1 MYKGLIKFSS
11 TDDWNWDVDPV
22 QLIHNVNTLTKAG
35 ADNSELRAEKTAG
48 QTDALVI
55 ALGAYEGTGA
65 NRNGDIF
72 KEAECIN
79 NYKTFIKSG
88 SKGKDGKYDGRAL
101 NRHHKNKPEDPKYG
115 NIKAASYNPKMKR
128 IELVIGLDNDK
139 CAEEIQKLA
148 EGKQINV
155 SMAAKVAY
163 DKCTWC
169 GHDAKT
175 DNDRCS
181 HIPKSLGE
189 INKQGEMCSME
200 NINPKWFELS
210 IVGRPADRIGMSL
223 KLASASSYIK
233 TASDYKSL
241 YPGFVAP
248 DDDNTLKIS
257 KYASEKRSLVR
268 KLAAIEK
275 HIDAIA
281 KAGPKD
287 SKEKYVVEHKSKLSA
302 ADNISDDTMN
312 ELRKFEPSK
321 LLKALA
327 DHGIVFSPED
337 FMKYL
342 FGADKLGKPGDL
354 FSKVKSRLPSM
365 FSNLEEDGAEA
376 VNEEKY
382 EPSHSSILPKNLI
395 NMVKG
400 LFDDHSMFD
409 KPAHGRVMRITIIKK
424 LPTAKLKASGD
435 EEEISK
441 EAAVKEIAKQY
452 AAYKLAALRY
462 LDEQNKL
469 DEETMFNVLLQ
480 NR

>member
-1 MYKGLIKFSS
+1 MHNGLIKFSS
-11 TDDWNWDVDPV
+11 TDDWRWDVEPV

-35 ADNSELRAEKTAG
+35 ADKDELKTEKTAG

-72 KEAECIN
+72 KEAECVK
-79 NYKTFIKSG
+79 NYQTFLKTGK
-88 SKGKDGKYDGRAL
+88 KGKDGKYDGRAL

-115 NIKAASYNPKMKR
+115 NIKAAAYNKKMRR

-169 GHDAKT
+169 GYEAK
-175 DNDRCS
+175 DDRKRCKC
-181 HIPKSLGE
+181 IPKKLGE

-223 KLASASSYIK
+223 KLASDNNYIK
-233 TASDYKSL
+233 TASDYMEM
-241 YPGFVAP
+241 YPGFTIP
-248 DDDNTLKIS
+248 NDEELIIS
-257 KYASEKRSLVR
+257 KYASEKRALLSKV
-268 KLAAIEK
+268 AAIEK
-275 HIDAIA
+275 RIEGIA

-287 SKEKYVVEHKSKLSA
+287 SKESYIAKEKSKLKHSE
-302 ADNISDDTMN
+302 NISDSTME

-321 LLKALA
+321 LLRALA
-327 DHGIVFSPED
+327 DEGIIFSPED
-337 FMKYL
+337 FIKYL
-342 FGADKLGKPGDL
+342 FGSNKLGNTEDL
-354 FSKVKSRLPSM
+354 FSKVKSKLPSI
-365 FSNLEEDGAEA
+365 FSDMEDEGET
-376 VNEEKY
+376 VNNEKY
-382 EPSHSSILPKNLI
+382 EPSSIDIIPKELRNIVRGLMDGHS
-395 NMVKG
+395 
-400 LFDDHSMFD
+400 LFE
-409 KPAHGRVMRITIIKK
+409 KPVHGRIMKITIVKRIP
-424 LPTAKLKASGD
+424 LAKLEAKKD
-435 EEEISK
+435 DEEISK
-441 EAAVKEIAKQY
+441 EAAITELANQY

-469 DEETMFNVLLQ
+469 DDDLIVNTLIQ